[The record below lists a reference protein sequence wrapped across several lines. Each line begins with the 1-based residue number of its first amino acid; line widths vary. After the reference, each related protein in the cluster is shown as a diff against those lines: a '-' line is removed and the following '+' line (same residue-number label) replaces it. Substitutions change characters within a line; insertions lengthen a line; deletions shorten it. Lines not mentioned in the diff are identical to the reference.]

1 MDIQKLEQGV
11 EGVAAHAAASPA
23 GVCQLWGRASSNTP
37 PHPTT
42 LLSMHTYKEQAL
54 SHCSTLLS
62 PFTLLL
68 KKQPYTN
75 IPPCL

>member
-37 PHPTT
+37 P
-42 LLSMHTYKEQAL
+42 
-54 SHCSTLLS
+54 SHYS
-62 PFTLLL
+62 PL
-68 KKQPYTN
+68 N
-75 IPPCL
+75 AHI